1 MTIPNLEELENEIII
16 NTKSAFEEN
25 PVSKGSIKAWR
36 LYYEKEG
43 LILTDKEL
51 IEKVQGNPSP
61 QDHEDVVQSRRIKSE
76 IEEDH
81 HSEFVQSII
90 DKIHN
95 DMEGVIDEGE
105 ENQL

>member
-1 MTIPNLEELENEIII
+1 MTMPSAEELANEITID
-16 NTKSAFEEN
+16 TASSFKDT
-25 PVSKGSIKAWR
+25 PLSKDTIKAWR
-36 LYYEKEG
+36 LYYEREG
-43 LILTDKEL
+43 LILSDKEV
-51 IEKVQGNPSP
+51 IQRVQGNPSP

-95 DMEGVIDEGE
+95 DMDGVIDEE
-105 ENQL
+105 EI